1 MMTLAKNWA
10 MLLSAEIIISFH
22 SSSWQKINKGIGY
35 PLGPAY
41 RFPVVGNSTEKIKQ
55 VEKKEEKRRWPRL
68 RYNNKGGKEE
78 RKCWRRWRRRGIMC
92 IWVPSMHLTVH
103 TISPACQPVR
113 CPVKTKRKNSQKL
126 AELSESENEN
136 FDQNI
141 RWWAFR
147 KYECVCV
154 CIKFRASFLQ
164 QWS

>member
-1 MMTLAKNWA
+1 MTLAKNYSYQQRSLFPSILLLGNRSPKVSGTRWA
-10 MLLSAEIIISFH
+10 LLTGSQSLKTALKNIASRK
-22 SSSWQKINKGIGY
+22 QRK
-35 PLGPAY
+35 
-41 RFPVVGNSTEKIKQ
+41 EKTLAA
-55 VEKKEEKRRWPRL
+55 VRC
-68 RYNNKGGKEE
+68 NNKRGKEE

-141 RWWAFR
+141 RWWGFR
-147 KYECVCV
+147 EYECVCL
-154 CIKFRASFLQ
+154 CIKFRALFLQ
-164 QWS
+164 HWS